1 MAYVEEEKLLRPL
14 ITMTCLTMTCLVG
27 LGSAALAQDT
37 APEAQTESPAP
48 LVEIAPGAQG
58 FIEPSIAKM
67 LDDARQLGAALEDTL
82 SIQKADDFGRS
93 YDIEGFRDRALAN
106 PRVRALL
113 GADSEGAA
121 QSEATEPRYGN
132 KQVFLLASFS
142 MPPNVLRSMMDEAI
156 SLDIPVIFRGLVNNS
171 VFDTQVALQAVF
183 GDDAKLVGFGI
194 DPTIFTRF
202 QIEAVP
208 QLIVTRDQIDVCE
221 TTGCEGD
228 PVPVHDRVGGNI
240 PLKDALQ
247 MIVMGQGDAIEV
259 AKAALATIE
268 AQP

>member
-1 MAYVEEEKLLRPL
+1 MAYVEEKKLLRTL
-14 ITMTCLTMTCLVG
+14 ITTICLAVATT
-27 LGSAALAQDT
+27 ALAQNT
-37 APEAQTESPAP
+37 APEALTEAPAP

-58 FIEPSIAKM
+58 FIEPSIAQI
-67 LDDARQLGAALEDTL
+67 LDDARRLGAAWQERLR
-82 SIQKADDFGRS
+82 IQEADDFGRS

-113 GADSEGAA
+113 GADSEGLP
-121 QSEATEPRYGN
+121 QSEGIEPRYGN

-142 MPPNVLRSMMDEAI
+142 MPPNVLRAMMDEAI
-156 SLDIPVIFRGLVNNS
+156 SLDISVIFRGFVNNS
-171 VFDTQVALQAVF
+171 VFDTQVALQAAF
-183 GDDAKLVGFGI
+183 GDDADLVGFGI

-221 TTGCEGD
+221 TTGCEAD

-240 PLKDALQ
+240 PLRDALQ
-247 MIVMGQGDAIEV
+247 MIVMGQGDAMEV
-259 AKAALATIE
+259 AKAALASIE
-268 AQP
+268 ASQ